1 MNEFY
6 LNYEQY
12 STIVQVLKDANEKS
26 MNFMHAQMLQNL
38 KTIISITGDSSIKVK
53 ATIDEREMSVLRG
66 LEL

>member
-12 STIVQVLKDANEKS
+12 STIVQALKDTNEKS

-53 ATIDEREMSVLRG
+53 VIIDEREMSVLRG